1 MRIKLDGELFREE
14 EMEELMDEMEK
25 SGVTIQVTKRSR
37 AGCKGVEDTAE
48 IISCIA
54 IAANAFLPIVVDVI
68 YSYIKGHKKERAL
81 IDIEQREPD
90 GQQRKITV
98 FTDKEISSL
107 DIQAKENGDI
117 HIFVTKE

>member
-1 MRIKLDGELFREE
+1 MRLKLDGELFREE
-14 EMEELMDEMEK
+14 EMEELMDELEK
-25 SGVTIQVTKRSR
+25 SGVTIQVTKKSR
-37 AGCKGVEDTAE
+37 AGYKGVEDNDE

-54 IAANAFLPIVVDVI
+54 IVANAFLPIVVDVI
-68 YSYIKGHKKERAL
+68 YGYIKGHKKERAL

>member
-25 SGVTIQVTKRSR
+25 SGVTIQVTKKSR
-37 AGCKGVEDTAE
+37 AGYKGVEDTAE

-54 IAANAFLPIVVDVI
+54 IVANAFLPIVVDVI
-68 YSYIKGHKKERAL
+68 YGYIKGHKKERAL

>member
-14 EMEELMDEMEK
+14 EMEELMDELEK
-25 SGVTIQVTKRSR
+25 SGVTIQVTKKSR
-37 AGCKGVEDTAE
+37 AGYKGVEDTAE

-54 IAANAFLPIVVDVI
+54 IVANAFLPIVVDVI
-68 YSYIKGHKKERAL
+68 YGYIKGHKKERAL

>member
-14 EMEELMDEMEK
+14 EMEELMDELEK
-25 SGVTIQVTKRSR
+25 SGVTIQVTKKSR
-37 AGCKGVEDTAE
+37 AGYKGVEDTAE

-54 IAANAFLPIVVDVI
+54 IVANAFLPIVVDVI
-68 YSYIKGHKKERAL
+68 YGYIKGHKRERAL